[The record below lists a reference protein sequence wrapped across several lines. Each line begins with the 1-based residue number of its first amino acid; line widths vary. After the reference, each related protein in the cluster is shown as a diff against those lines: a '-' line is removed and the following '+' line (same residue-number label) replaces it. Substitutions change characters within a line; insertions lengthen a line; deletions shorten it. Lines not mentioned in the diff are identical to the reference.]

1 MEPGQDRKVAALT
14 FISYVHFFNGSDIVN
29 IDEYYMN
36 LAIDEAKLA
45 YEENEVPVGAVIVLD
60 NKVIAKSHNLRQSTN
75 DITNHAELLAIREAS
90 KKIGDWRLE
99 NTTMYVTLFPC
110 SMCASA
116 IIQSRIKRLVIGTS
130 TTDLKTKKIVLEIL
144 EGNNTSPK
152 VIVEEGIQE
161 KDCKEM
167 LSNFFKEQ
175 RKNKE
180 C

>member
-1 MEPGQDRKVAALT
+1 MD
-14 FISYVHFFNGSDIVN
+14 

-36 LAIDEAKLA
+36 LALDEAEIA

-60 NKVIAKSHNLRQSTN
+60 NNVIAKSHNLRQSTN

-110 SMCASA
+110 PMCASA
-116 IIQSRIKRLVIGTS
+116 IIQSRINRLVIGTS
-130 TTDLKTKKIVLEIL
+130 TTDFKSKKIVLEIL

-152 VIVEEGIQE
+152 VIVKEGMLE
-161 KDCKEM
+161 RDCQNL